1 MKGYYGTHISERT
14 TKMGNILSFSTL
26 PYRMC
31 RKDVELPCAEN
42 CYAAKIC
49 RLRKTVAKAWGDNTA
64 MLENGLHANVASD
77 IIDAIKFRHAKL
89 FRWFVGG
96 DIHDVGIL
104 EMMISVARACPETR
118 FMCFTKFYDLVEEH
132 HERIPGNLNI
142 VLSAWKELQ
151 PTDAQKKLFAVCY
164 YNDGEEDCQV
174 PVDATVCGGDCE
186 HCQLCFNM
194 KAGEAVTIWRH

>member
-1 MKGYYGTHISERT
+1 MKGYHGTHISERT

-31 RKDVELPCAEN
+31 RKDLPCYKD

-64 MLENGLHANVASD
+64 MLEDGRYDEVKDD
-77 IIDAIKFRHAKL
+77 IVDTIRFRHAAL

-96 DIHDVGIL
+96 DIHDDNTMR
-104 EMMISVARACPETR
+104 MMIAVANECPSTR
-118 FMCFTKFYDLVEEH
+118 FMCFTKYYDIVEKH
-132 HERIPGNLNI
+132 HKDIPSNLNI
-142 VLSAWKELQ
+142 VLSAWKSLQ
-151 PTDAQKKLFAVCY
+151 PTKAQKKLFPVCY
-164 YNDGEEDCQV
+164 YDDGEEDCQV
-174 PVDATVCGGDCE
+174 PVIATICGGDCE

-194 KAGEAVTIWRH
+194 KAGEAVCIRRH

>member
-1 MKGYYGTHISERT
+1 MKGYFGTHISERT

-31 RKDVELPCAEN
+31 RQDLPCYKD

-64 MLENGLHANVASD
+64 MLEAGKYDEVASD
-77 IIDAIKFRHAKL
+77 IVDAIAFRHAKL

-96 DIHDVGIL
+96 DIHDD
-104 EMMISVARACPETR
+104 EAMNMIIRVANSCPETE
-118 FMCFTKFYDLVEEH
+118 FMAFTKCYDIVEAH
-132 HERIPGNLNI
+132 YDDIPENLNI

-151 PTDAQKKLFAVCY
+151 PTDEQKQLFPVCY
-164 YNDGEEDCQV
+164 FDDGTPECQI
-174 PVDATVCGGDCE
+174 PEGTTICGGDCE
-186 HCQLCFNM
+186 HCQLCFHM
-194 KAGEAVTIWRH
+194 KGGEGVCIRRH

>member
-1 MKGYYGTHISERT
+1 MKGYYGTNISEKN
-14 TKMGNILSFSTL
+14 TKMGNVLSFSTL

-31 RKDVELPCAEN
+31 RKDIELPCAPN

-49 RLRKTVAKAWGDNTA
+49 RLRKNVAKSWGDNTA
-64 MLENGLHANVASD
+64 MVEAEMFDEITSD
-77 IIDAIKFRHAKL
+77 IMDAIAFRHAKL

-96 DIHDVGIL
+96 DIYSDKVM
-104 EMMISVARACPETR
+104 EMMIAIANSCPDTK
-118 FMCFTKFYDLVEEH
+118 FMCFTKFYDIAEKYHEE
-132 HERIPGNLNI
+132 IPENLNI

-151 PTDAQKKLFAVCY
+151 PTDAQKQLFPVNY

-174 PVDATVCGGDCE
+174 PVMATVCGGDCE

-194 KAGEAVTIWRH
+194 KGGESVTIYKH